1 MNARISVFVI
11 CVEAIAYFLLYNLH
25 DCTFKCLY
33 LLSLALNFPLL
44 FLYTCFI
51 RSKHYTCQC
60 MMVFTAAGFAAN
72 LIEYCVI

>member
-1 MNARISVFVI
+1 MQEFQCLLFVLKRSHI
-11 CVEAIAYFLLYNLH
+11 CYYIIYMT
-25 DCTFKCLY
+25 TFKCLY